1 MIIWLIG
8 LSGAG
13 KTTIGRSLYKRLK
26 SRNSGTVFVD
36 GDELRE
42 VFSYDNIADAHT
54 IEGRRLNGERIL
66 SICKW
71 LDGQNI
77 DVVCSILS
85 IFPDLR
91 RSAREIFSCYRE
103 VFIDV
108 PLETLIQ
115 RDSKQIYSRALS
127 GNLEN
132 VVGID
137 IPFPKPQ
144 ESDLTISNND
154 NDHNIDKLVEQIMSV
169 LK

>member
-1 MIIWLIG
+1 MVIWLIG

-13 KTTIGRSLYKRLK
+13 KTTIGRSLHKKLK
-26 SRNSGTVFVD
+26 SHKSGTVFVD

-42 VFSYDNIADAHT
+42 VFSYDNITDSHT

-91 RSAREIFSCYRE
+91 RSARETFSRYLE

-108 PLETLIQ
+108 PLQTLIQ

-127 GNLEN
+127 GKLKN

-137 IPFPKPQ
+137 IPFPKPM

-154 NDHNIDKLVEQIMSV
+154 SDHDIEKLVEQIMLA